1 MTRLDER
8 SRVND
13 SELTMTRPL
22 PTALLLLAVT
32 TWLTCSSS
40 SDPSGLHYAY
50 RVPPQVDDGWETA
63 SLASVGMDAGRLIRL
78 MDTLLEAE
86 EHRIHGVLV
95 VKDGKLVFEE
105 YFSGYKFSLAQ
116 QGEYIVFDR
125 DTLHNLAS
133 VTKSITSAL
142 VGIALD
148 RGSIASLNERAFTYF
163 PEYADLSG
171 GGKNEIRLEHLITM
185 TSGLQW
191 DEETYWYPDP
201 RNDIVQLFLVDDPIR
216 FVLAK
221 PLVAEPGTQFHYS
234 GGCTNVLG
242 EIVSKAAFTGL
253 DDFSEQFLFTP
264 LGVTDFE
271 WQYLPGG
278 VVFASGDL
286 RLRPRDMAKFGYMY
300 LSRGTWG
307 EARVLSQNWIDVST
321 SRHIPLDW
329 GWTDGYGYGWW
340 TQTYATAGGAVET
353 YFAAGW
359 GGQQISVVPELDMVV
374 VFTGGGYYEDPL
386 LSPDEMMR
394 DYVLPAAR

>member
-1 MTRLDER
+1 
-8 SRVND
+8 
-13 SELTMTRPL
+13 MTRPL
-22 PTALLLLAVT
+22 FRLLMVLTATA
-32 TWLTCSSS
+32 WLTCSSGAG
-40 SDPSGLHYAY
+40 PSGLHYTY

-63 SLASVGMDAGRLIRL
+63 SLASVGLVAGPLVQL
-78 MDTLLEAE
+78 MDTLLGTE

-95 VKDGKLVFEE
+95 VKDAKLVFEE
-105 YFSGYKFSLAQ
+105 YFAGYKFSLAQ
-116 QGEYIVFDR
+116 QGEWIVFGR

-133 VTKSITSAL
+133 VTKSVTSAL
-142 VGIALD
+142 VGIAVD
-148 RGSIASLNERAFTYF
+148 RGSIASLDESVFDHF
-163 PEYADLSG
+163 PEHADVAG
-171 GGKNEIRLEHLITM
+171 GGKDALTLEHLITM
-185 TSGLQW
+185 TAGLQW

-242 EIVSKAAFTGL
+242 EIVKRATLVGL
-253 DDFSEQFLFTP
+253 DQFSQQFLFTP
-264 LGVTDFE
+264 LGVTDYE

-286 RLRPRDMAKFGYMY
+286 RLRPRDMAKLGY
-300 LSRGTWG
+300 LFLNRGDWDG
-307 EARVLSQNWIDVST
+307 GRAISQDWIDVST
-321 SRHIPLDW
+321 RRHIPLDW

-340 TQTYATAGGAVET
+340 AQTYDVAGRPVQT

-386 LSPDEMMR
+386 LTPDEMMR
-394 DYVLPAAR
+394 DYVLPATR

>member
-1 MTRLDER
+1 
-8 SRVND
+8 
-13 SELTMTRPL
+13 MTRPL
-22 PTALLLLAVT
+22 PTTLLLLAVT

-40 SDPSGLHYAY
+40 ADPSGLRYAY

-63 SLASVGMDAGRLIRL
+63 SVASVDMDAGPLIRL

-86 EHRIHGVLV
+86 DHRIHGVLV

-105 YFSGYKFSLAQ
+105 YFAGYKFSLAQ

-133 VTKSITSAL
+133 VTKSVTSAL

-148 RGSIASLNERAFTYF
+148 RGSIASLNERAFTYL

-171 GGKNEIRLEHLITM
+171 GGKDEITLEHLITM

-216 FVLAK
+216 FVLGK

-242 EIVSKAAFTGL
+242 EIVSKATLTGL

-286 RLRPRDMAKFGYMY
+286 RLRPRDMAKLGSMY
-300 LSRGTWG
+300 LSRGTWK
-307 EARVLSQNWIDVST
+307 EARVLSQDWIDVST
-321 SRHIPLDW
+321 RRHIPLDW

-340 TQTYATAGGAVET
+340 TQSYQVAERAVET
-353 YFAAGW
+353 FFAAGW

-394 DYVLPAAR
+394 DYVLPATQ